1 VTLNQL
7 LQQPTKAGEACL
19 GGLLDT
25 DERSLSAAGA
35 AIARLKC
42 QGILDRNSAVFRVTH
57 TDVSLYQIELA
68 LLTSSGCRSISVI
81 ERIST
86 EQISNK

>member
-1 VTLNQL
+1 MVTQGASRRPVHL
-7 LQQPTKAGEACL
+7 KAGMGCARREE
-19 GGLLDT
+19 GNYPPYPI
-25 DERSLSAAGA
+25 GA
-35 AIARLKC
+35 P
-42 QGILDRNSAVFRVTH
+42 RVTH